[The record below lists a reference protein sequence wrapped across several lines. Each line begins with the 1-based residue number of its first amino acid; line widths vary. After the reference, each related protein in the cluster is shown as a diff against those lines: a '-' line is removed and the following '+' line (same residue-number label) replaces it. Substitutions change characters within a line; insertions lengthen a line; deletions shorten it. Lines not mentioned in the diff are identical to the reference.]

1 MSADGREKPFDEW
14 KDTLFG
20 WQEQTDILRDRAVS
34 SSPTSWVGGRRRKS
48 CSRNKLN
55 TASAINKTVMSENIE
70 KKVAKEILQ
79 QPEEIKVGDK
89 VYKAAPPSAATLI
102 LVSEAVSRMPKI
114 KLDTE
119 KIVDEALSVGKDC
132 RPVGEIIAIM
142 ILGAKGL
149 TETRKSI
156 KTVEK
161 RRFWGIIKER
171 EQVEV
176 EEHIDHKAALAKS
189 LLEDLTPRELHNLAA
204 RLLQRSQVADF
215 FGLTTFLIEINL
227 LRQTR
232 EVETTASGQ

>member
-1 MSADGREKPFDEW
+1 
-14 KDTLFG
+14 
-20 WQEQTDILRDRAVS
+20 
-34 SSPTSWVGGRRRKS
+34 
-48 CSRNKLN
+48 
-55 TASAINKTVMSENIE
+55 MSENIE

-171 EQVEV
+171 EQMEV